1 MARPLAGFEGLP
13 MPHCWMF
20 VPLALSLLPTS
31 FQYPQAKHG
40 KGSLKYVNG
49 LPVLT
54 VQGTPE
60 EIGEQE
66 AILAVK
72 PAAKLL
78 SYPRA
83 LLKAHGV
90 DIAWPLIVKT
100 GVSMY
105 KHFPA
110 EYQKELEAAAKAADI
125 EKETMI
131 VGNTMFDIKKFIA
144 CSTLIVEPDHSATKQ
159 PLFGRNLDFPTLG
172 YLQEYTLVEICRP
185 QGKHAF
191 ASVGFPGMLG
201 CLSGMNDAGL
211 SVAVLEVYS
220 TADDSPRLDTRG
232 VPYALCFRKVL
243 EDCTTVDEA
252 EKVLKEMKRT
262 TMVNLAVCDR
272 KGGAVLEIT
281 PYHVQRRDGENGI
294 CACTNHFRT
303 KGLCTS
309 LECGRYEIL
318 EKSQEMKK
326 LGLEDIAKKLHAVN
340 QGGDTLQT
348 MIFEPASL
356 KLHLAFGKC
365 PSSALPMKELDLA
378 PLLKKTDAPK

>member
-1 MARPLAGFEGLP
+1 
-13 MPHCWMF
+13 MF
-20 VPLALSLLPTS
+20 VALTLSVLPAPYR
-31 FQYPQAKHG
+31 YPEAKHG
-40 KGSLKYVNG
+40 KGLLNYVNG

-54 VQGTPE
+54 LAGTPE

-66 AILAVK
+66 AILSLK

-78 SYPRA
+78 GYPRA

-90 DIAWPLIVKT
+90 DFAWPLIRKT
-100 GVSMY
+100 GLGMY

-110 EYQKELEAAAKAADI
+110 EYQKELEAAAKAAEID
-125 EKETMI
+125 KETMI
-131 VGNTMFDIKKFIA
+131 VGNTLFDIKKFIA
-144 CSTLIVEPDHSATKQ
+144 CSTLIVEPEQSATQQ

-172 YLQEYTLVEICRP
+172 YLQDYTLVSIYRP
-185 QGKHAF
+185 EGKHAF
-191 ASVGFPGMLG
+191 ASIGFPGMLG
-201 CLSGMNDAGL
+201 SLSGMNDAGL
-211 SVAVLEVYS
+211 AVAVLEVYAS
-220 TADDSPRLDTRG
+220 ADDSPRLDPKG

-262 TMVNLAVCDR
+262 TLVNLAVCDR

-281 PYHVQRRDGENGI
+281 PNHVQRRDGEKGI

-303 KGLCTS
+303 KGLRTS
-309 LECGRYEIL
+309 LECDRYETL

-340 QGGDTLQT
+340 QGDLTLQT
-348 MIFEPASL
+348 MIFEPAAL
-356 KLHLAFGKC
+356 KLHLAYGKC

-378 PLLKKTDAPK
+378 PLLKKTDTRK

>member
-1 MARPLAGFEGLP
+1 ML
-13 MPHCWMF
+13 HCWTF
-20 VPLALSLLPTS
+20 LPLTLSLLTTPYH
-31 FQYPQAKHG
+31 YPEATHG

-66 AILAVK
+66 AVLAIK
-72 PAAKLL
+72 PATKLL
-78 SYPRA
+78 GYPRE

-100 GVSMY
+100 GVGMY

-110 EYQKELEAAAKAADI
+110 EYQKELEAAAKAAEV

-144 CSTLIVEPDHSATKQ
+144 CSTLIVEPERSATKQ

-172 YLQEYTLVEICRP
+172 YLQDYTLVEICKP
-185 QGKHAF
+185 EGKHAF
-191 ASVGFPGMLG
+191 ASVTFPGMLG

-211 SVAVLEVYS
+211 SLAVLEVYAS
-220 TADDSPRLDTRG
+220 ADDSPRLDPRG

-243 EDCTTVDEA
+243 EECTTVDEA
-252 EKVLKEMKRT
+252 ETALKAMKRT

-272 KGGAVLEIT
+272 KGGVVLAIT
-281 PYHVQRRDGENGI
+281 PYHVQRRGEEKGI

-309 LECGRYEIL
+309 MECGRYEIL
-318 EKSQEMKK
+318 EKSRDIKE
-326 LGLEDIAKKLHAVN
+326 LGLEEIAKKLDAVN

-348 MIFEPASL
+348 MIFEPATL
-356 KLHLAFGKC
+356 KLHLAYGKC
-365 PSSALPMKELDLA
+365 PSSALPMKDLDLE
-378 PLLKKTDAPK
+378 PLLKKVKGSAGK